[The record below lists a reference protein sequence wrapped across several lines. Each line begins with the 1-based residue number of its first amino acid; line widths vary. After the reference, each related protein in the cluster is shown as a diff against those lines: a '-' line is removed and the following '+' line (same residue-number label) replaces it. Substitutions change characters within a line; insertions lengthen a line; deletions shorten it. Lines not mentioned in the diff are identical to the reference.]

1 MSETRTSPFFRRI
14 LIMMPLA
21 FLTIVISMFAT
32 AAMFARQDGLA
43 PGPAALKALQQLPQ
57 KLPPAVVGWIIGF
70 GVILLMYARRPV
82 QQESPVERGRIMWQ
96 RWRLVTAILAVPFLL
111 IALVGM
117 TYHLATGQWQDLDW
131 LLAFLFV
138 YFAAMLAC
146 LWLQRPS
153 SERLYAIETG
163 DRSRIMDERAQ
174 LVQGK
179 AAQTT
184 LSIFAA
190 VLILGGGL
198 YETVGLGR
206 WPLLTGVELLVLLS
220 VWVAAA
226 TYWDRRL

>member
-14 LIMMPLA
+14 LIMMPVG
-21 FLTIVISMFAT
+21 FLVIVISMFAT

-57 KLPPAVVGWIIGF
+57 KLLPVVVGITAGF
-70 GVILLMYARRPV
+70 GALLLLFGKKPA
-82 QQESPVERGRIMWQ
+82 QQDSPVERGRATWQ

-111 IALVGM
+111 IAVVGM

-179 AAQTT
+179 AAGAT
-184 LSIFAA
+184 LSIFTG

-220 VWVAAA
+220 VWVAAT